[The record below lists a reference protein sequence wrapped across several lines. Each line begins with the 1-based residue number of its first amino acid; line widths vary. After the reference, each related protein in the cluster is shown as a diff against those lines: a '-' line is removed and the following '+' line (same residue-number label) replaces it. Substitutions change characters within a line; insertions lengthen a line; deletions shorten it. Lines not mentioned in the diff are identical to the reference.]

1 MAMCLAITGVCSRA
15 TDSRSLQAPRD
26 RSTPADKKLKDF
38 PVEAN
43 GQTDGYTLAF
53 LLHIVS
59 FTMAAVL
66 FYCVRR
72 PGAAVA
78 GPR

>member
-1 MAMCLAITGVCSRA
+1 M
-15 TDSRSLQAPRD
+15 
-26 RSTPADKKLKDF
+26 
-38 PVEAN
+38 
-43 GQTDGYTLAF
+43 LAF
-53 LLHIVS
+53 LLHMVS

>member
-1 MAMCLAITGVCSRA
+1 MKRCIGLDVHAASCTLAVLSETG
-15 TDSRSLQAPRD
+15 
-26 RSTPADKKLKDF
+26 KKLKDF